1 MGFIATL
8 MISLMTH
15 SQDSVPISEQSI
27 QDISQAKSQLS
38 ASEIRQRKLLSEL
51 YFANKRMKQ
60 LVQESSNLEQERMS
74 VESVNRDL
82 QSKIDDVT
90 QKVKDQKN
98 LLRSRLSAIYKFGGQ
113 GLARFLLSSQS
124 SSDLE
129 RNLKIL
135 GLISSRDFNLIKEY
149 SSSVA
154 ELETKQKRLNARIE
168 KLKSLEKSIKIKE
181 ENLEAENRYRMKF
194 LAAIKNSKNFN
205 LAKLREFKRK
215 YENDSGALDLLF
227 KPTLFDFKGKLIW
240 PISGSV
246 VKKFGL
252 LEDKEYGV
260 ATRNHGVFI
269 EGKTSAEVKSIFEG
283 RIAFEGDIN
292 GFGRTIIIDHGDHFY
307 SVYANLDSVAV
318 NQEGVVKAGETIAK
332 AGFDPIDKKSG
343 LYFELRHFSEPYDP
357 SKWMKGSDL

>member
-1 MGFIATL
+1 MFLLASLFFSLVTQAQESGP
-8 MISLMTH
+8 ISK
-15 SQDSVPISEQSI
+15 PISEQSL
-27 QDISQAKSQLS
+27 QDISKVKSEVS
-38 ASEIRQRKLLSEL
+38 ASELRQRKLLSEL

-74 VESVNRDL
+74 VESANTDL
-82 QSKIDDVT
+82 QSKIETVS

-135 GLISSRDFNLIKEY
+135 GLISNRDFNLIKEY

-168 KLKSLEKSIKIKE
+168 KLKVLEKSIKIKE
-181 ENLEAENRYRMKF
+181 EKLESENRYRMKF

-205 LAKLREFKRK
+205 LAKLKELKRK

-227 KPTLFDFKGKLIW
+227 KPTLYDFKGKLVW
-240 PISGSV
+240 PIAGDV

-252 LEDKEYGV
+252 IQDKEYGV
-260 ATRNHGVFI
+260 ATKNHGVFI
-269 EGKTSAEVKSIFEG
+269 ESKTSAEVKSIFEG
-283 RIAFEGDIN
+283 RIAFEGEIA
-292 GFGRTIIIDHGDHFY
+292 GFGRTLIIDHGDHF
-307 SVYANLDSVAV
+307 
-318 NQEGVVKAGETIAK
+318 
-332 AGFDPIDKKSG
+332 
-343 LYFELRHFSEPYDP
+343 
-357 SKWMKGSDL
+357 